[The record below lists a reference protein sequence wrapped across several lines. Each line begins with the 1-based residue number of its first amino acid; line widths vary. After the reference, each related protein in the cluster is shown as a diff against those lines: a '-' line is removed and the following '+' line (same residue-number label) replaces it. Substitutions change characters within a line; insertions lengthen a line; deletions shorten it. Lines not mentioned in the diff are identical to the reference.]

1 MEHIVCLF
9 ILFMLFS
16 SDFEIVDLTRRSK
29 TLRNFTFFYV
39 SPLSVL
45 SVGLKTKGSLDEKD
59 HFAHFR
65 KKLKKFRED
74 EKMPFRY
81 NYNNETKLRKTCAGG

>member
-1 MEHIVCLF
+1 
-9 ILFMLFS
+9 MLFS

-45 SVGLKTKGSLDEKD
+45 SVGLKTKGSFDEKD

-74 EKMPFRY
+74 EKCLFVITITMR
-81 NYNNETKLRKTCAGG
+81 RS